1 VAGQCRKTKLGLT
14 CAIDAAAFAA
24 FGLLAMTPSSLPA
37 RPNGRRARLDL
48 LFAAHSG
55 RHSTTQP
62 LPDTMMLAIF
72 GVNDQ
77 SR

>member
-1 VAGQCRKTKLGLT
+1 
-14 CAIDAAAFAA
+14 
-24 FGLLAMTPSSLPA
+24 MTPSSLPA